1 MAKKRI
7 RLSDGIL
14 LLSNSEIQPPK
25 SDRYTLRFVPLSPSL
40 RYLPISTPFFPYIS
54 LSSLRIDESRSGLQG
69 RKRYPCP
76 SFSISL
82 FPDSKSNFNDHSRF
96 FTYRNLFEIGSNSP
110 FSISTFV
117 DSKQRKVWRK
127 REREGFDERVSKR
140 MINYHGKG
148 RDERVSLASLT
159 RYRRWFRQ
167 NYFSYGDL
175 RERYCFLL
183 DNLLFLSIFEQV
195 GVSYNAFFI
204 V

>member
-1 MAKKRI
+1 MHRYSSIIIRRPILPLSFSFISCYDDEKEIGEKSRKSKSDAIYFYIICSSVAKKRI

-40 RYLPISTPFFPYIS
+40 RNLPISTPFFPYIS

-96 FTYRNLFEIGSNSP
+96 RNLFEIDSNSL

-117 DSKQRKVWRK
+117 RNNEKSEE
-127 REREGFDERVSKR
+127 RERERERVLMR
-140 MINYHGKG
+140 
-148 RDERVSLASLT
+148 EF
-159 RYRRWFRQ
+159 RREW
-167 NYFSYGDL
+167 
-175 RERYCFLL
+175 
-183 DNLLFLSIFEQV
+183 
-195 GVSYNAFFI
+195 
-204 V
+204 